1 MFRSLARA
9 RRTEKDEDFQDLSS
23 FTRSQTNVFNT
34 QLPNQYPTTLA
45 TTSASKPQD
54 ILRNA
59 SNSLITFDPNTRQP
73 LQSETNLSAYATSVE
88 ISQELQDAQ
97 QRCKTATL
105 DDLINTQAPNSKI
118 RCGWIYSKG
127 KPGDQ
132 PKVSTGALGT
142 RQGPAGFFQ
151 NPGGQW
157 FWNLEDAKKAMDGDR
172 CAAMTNCKSVGDS
185 KFQGCAYSTTRGIGV
200 PVNPD
205 GTLAY
210 PRDAVLSAPP
220 SSLVTTPDKCP
231 APPAPGSPRYELQR
245 SRDLCTPLPDGRLS
259 RDCMLQQIMAAG
271 CKQDGSLY
279 QALINQAQPTNYA
292 AGLNTALAY
301 RRYQQLAANPLL
313 EAAVRDGKTTV
324 DVALGTFKNLAEASK
339 DVQETVLSYAARDLC
354 VSKGTIDTFDFCLE
368 LNDNSRAPFS
378 LSCLQTE
385 FRKAGGQP
393 AGSEYPTSA
402 NMSQWNALE
411 TWRAVKDRIGALA
424 AQTKSSDEIVQRR
437 ALANFLGIRRQP
449 QAFQQIPRIPGL
461 EVLWFNRG
469 TNTFIGR
476 RTGLLNSTFPS
487 FSTSGEVDGTGL
499 RDFVEYFVIT
509 NVRPTT
515 DLKIRMR
522 LETDDG
528 IIFTLNREVNSRS
541 TRGTF
546 IDTAD
551 TFGAN
556 FDQAP
561 TGYNQKTCWDLKSA
575 GPNYVMG
582 FWQESGGHAHSQ
594 ISYAPCNGGGFQP
607 FPNEWLSLTQEPDAP
622 LFSWQGLRSADGVLG
637 FNERRMPST
646 MGIAAS
652 PQTTVVAQTA
662 ATGIGNLDAVLQLK
676 QNGNGF
682 GQVARNIAMNSWR
695 TFTMLFSTNSRVA
708 NGKVLD
714 FGPLQ
719 ISITNG
725 KLAVSWSSATLMVN
739 TNTQPLSWTIP
750 TTGRNYYYVYVNMRS
765 DMKNQ
770 YPNRLT
776 LSFAAA
782 SEYLAGRVSV
792 ANMTGN
798 TASFTTSGSAP
809 LYNVSDAAIL
819 YLGDRNTVATADIN
833 VAFARLFDYELDDTD
848 VGRDIGNKWLMRFM

>member
-1 MFRSLARA
+1 M
-9 RRTEKDEDFQDLSS
+9 
-23 FTRSQTNVFNT
+23 
-34 QLPNQYPTTLA
+34 
-45 TTSASKPQD
+45 
-54 ILRNA
+54 
-59 SNSLITFDPNTRQP
+59 TFDPNTRQP
-73 LQSETNLSAYATSVE
+73 IQSDTNLAAYATSVE
-88 ISQELQDAQ
+88 ISQELIDAQ

-127 KPGDQ
+127 KPGDK

-142 RQGPAGFFQ
+142 RQGPAGFFE

-157 FWNLEDAKKAMDGDR
+157 FWNLDDAKKAMMGDR
-172 CAAMTNCKSVGDS
+172 CAAMTNCKSVGAAN
-185 KFQGCAYSTTRGIGV
+185 FQGCAYSTTRGIGV

-205 GTLAY
+205 GSLAY

-220 SSLVTTPDKCP
+220 SSLVMTPDKCP

-245 SRDLCTPLPDGRLS
+245 SRDICTPLPDGRLS
-259 RDCMLQQIMAAG
+259 RDCMLQQIVSAG

-292 AGLNTALAY
+292 AGLTNALAY
-301 RRYQQLAANPLL
+301 RRYQQLASNPLL

-339 DVQETVLSYAARDLC
+339 NVQQTVLSYAARDLC

-368 LNDNSRAPFS
+368 LNDNTRAPFS
-378 LSCLQTE
+378 MECLQRE

-393 AGSEYPTSA
+393 AGTEYPVAA
-402 NMSQWNALE
+402 NMSQWNSLE
-411 TWRAVKDRIGALA
+411 TWRAVKDRIATLA
-424 AQTKSSDEIVQRR
+424 AQTKSTDEIVQRR
-437 ALANFLGIRRQP
+437 ALASFLGIKRQP
-449 QAFQQIPRIPGL
+449 QAFQQIARIPGL

-476 RTGLLNSTFPS
+476 RTGLLNQTFPS
-487 FSTSGEVDGTGL
+487 FSTSGEVEGTGL

-515 DLKIRMR
+515 DMKIRMR

-528 IIFTLNREVNSRS
+528 VLFTLNREVDSRT
-541 TRGTF
+541 TRGRLF
-546 IDTAD
+546 DTDD

-561 TGYNQKTCWDLKSA
+561 TGYNQKMCWDLKSA
-575 GPNYVMG
+575 GPNYMMG
-582 FWQESGGHAHSQ
+582 FWQETGGFAHSQ
-594 ISYAPCNGGGFQP
+594 VLYAPCNGGSFQP
-607 FPNEWLSLTQEPDAP
+607 FPNDWLTLTQEPDAP
-622 LFSWQGLRSADGVLG
+622 LFSWQGLRNRDGILG

-646 MGIAAS
+646 MGMATS

-662 ATGIGNLDAVLQLK
+662 ATGIGNVNAVLQLK

-682 GQVARNIAMNSWR
+682 GQVARNIASNSWR
-695 TFTMLFSTNSRVA
+695 TLTILFSTNARNP
-708 NGKVLD
+708 NGKLLD

-719 ISITNG
+719 MSITNG
-725 KLAVSWSSATLMVN
+725 RFVASWSSATLNVN
-739 TNTQPLSWTIP
+739 TSGQPLSWTIP
-750 TTGRNYYYVYVNMRS
+750 SSGRTYYYAFINMRS
-765 DMKNQ
+765 DMKSQ

-776 LSFAAA
+776 VSFGPA
-782 SEYLAGRVSV
+782 SEFLAGRISV
-792 ANMTGN
+792 ANLAGN
-798 TASFTTSGSAP
+798 TTTFTTTGSAP
-809 LYNVSDAAIL
+809 LYNISDAAIL
-819 YLGDRNTVATADIN
+819 YVGDRNTQSTADVN
-833 VAFARLFDYELDDTD
+833 LAFVRLFDYELNDTD
-848 VGRDIGNKWLMRFM
+848 VGRDIGNTWLMKFM